1 MSGNGARRQ
10 EIRAV
15 VFDLDGTLRHNQ
27 PGSTDFFID
36 HAVRLGVQ
44 ATPDRRRLAVRWSHY
59 YWAQSGELLADIKT
73 YESTDAAFWHNYAR
87 RQLEALGCSADR
99 SRILADPL
107 FETMQNVY
115 QPEDWVAD
123 DVRPTLA
130 WLQEAGLRL
139 AVLSNRREPCQAYLE
154 TLELAEFFDLAL
166 VAGEVNVWK
175 PDPGIFTAAL
185 ARLGTAAGETLYLGD
200 NYYADVLGA
209 RGAGLPAVLIDPDEI
224 FAETDC
230 PKIKRVGE
238 LPSLL
243 NQISHSG
250 LPLTL
255 QP

>member
-1 MSGNGARRQ
+1 MNGDGVRSQ

-44 ATPDRRRLAVRWSHY
+44 ATPEQRRQAVRWSHY
-59 YWAQSGELLADIKT
+59 YWAQSEELLADFKT
-73 YESTDAAFWHNYAR
+73 YESTGAAFWHNYAR
-87 RQLEALGCSADR
+87 RQLEALGCSAGC
-99 SRILADPL
+99 SRTLAAPL

-115 QPEDWVAD
+115 QPEDWVAE
-123 DVRPTLA
+123 DVRPTLDR
-130 WLQEAGLRL
+130 LREAGLRL

-185 ARLGTAAGETLYLGD
+185 ARLETAAGETLYLGD
-200 NYYADVLGA
+200 NYYADILGA
-209 RGAGLPAVLIDPDEI
+209 RGAGLPAVLLDPDEI
-224 FAETDC
+224 FAEIDC
-230 PKIKRVGE
+230 PKIKQVGE

-243 NQISHSG
+243 NQISLSG
-250 LPLTL
+250 LPFNP